1 VTRSPSASGPNEQ
14 WPAAEPT
21 VAAWELKA
29 YYRRLKSAIIAF
41 ESAWEEG
48 TIETALADREL
59 AQMVGRDILASY
71 DRLRQH
77 RRPRT
82 TAFRRNSIH
91 ALLEPVKELLSEPR
105 RRFPASPLAV
115 PPSAV
120 AELENET
127 DLLAVWWQES
137 PLPLPAIRQI
147 ATVGPQGE
155 LALTIDQVIAA
166 RTWGIGFEF
175 DDPAAADSVATLLA
189 RLALHRVAADLR
201 DLEDIELW
209 LELHLRRQ
217 DEEVSPDTHIVP
229 DIPGRRFE
237 QLMLDVLNEQAPV
250 ARRAPLYEDFV
261 EKTDLRIHVPGLNRR
276 RGARIQVTQTTFQDR
291 LEEKLARI
299 RRVNEVIILSP
310 RSLADALDQEEG
322 LELLSP
328 SELDRFWGSFPRL
341 PMTVGE
347 LAKSVKRSFLAAIRK
362 PHDDPRG
369 PTAQVPEPLR
379 HLVVTY
385 VTADAYRTTSEL
397 RERERRSGR
406 EPTRVIRRQRRNRKP
421 PRGSGKQAD

>member
-1 VTRSPSASGPNEQ
+1 MTRSPRDRSAGTSE
-14 WPAAEPT
+14 ERLS
-21 VAAWELKA
+21 VSAWELKA

-48 TIETALADREL
+48 NIDAALADDEL
-59 AQMVGRDILASY
+59 ARTVGPDILASY

-77 RRPRT
+77 RRPRI

-105 RRFPASPLAV
+105 RWFPASPLAM
-115 PPSAV
+115 PPSAGN
-120 AELENET
+120 ELDT
-127 DLLAVWWQES
+127 AADSLAAWWHEDR
-137 PLPLPAIRQI
+137 LPLPAIRQI
-147 ATVGPQGE
+147 VAVGPQGE

-166 RTWGIGFEF
+166 RAWGIGFEF

-237 QLMLDVLNEQAPV
+237 QLMLDILNEQAPV
-250 ARRAPLYEDFV
+250 ARRAPLFEDFV
-261 EKTDLRIHVPGLNRR
+261 EKTDLRIHVPALNRR
-276 RGARIQVTQTTFQDR
+276 RGARIQVTQTTFQER
-291 LEEKLARI
+291 LEQKLARI
-299 RRVNEVIILSP
+299 RRVNEVVILSP

-322 LELLSP
+322 LELLSS
-328 SELDRFWGSFPRL
+328 SELDRFWSSFPRL
-341 PMTVGE
+341 PMTVAE
-347 LAKSVKRSFLAAIRK
+347 LAKSVKRVFLGAIRQ
-362 PHDDPRG
+362 PHSGPRG
-369 PTAQVPEPLR
+369 PLAHVPEPLR
-379 HLVVTY
+379 HLVVAY

-397 RERERRSGR
+397 RERERKSGR
-406 EPTRVIRRQRRNRKP
+406 EKTRVIRRRRRNRKP
-421 PRGSGKQAD
+421 PGDARRPVK